1 MQLDI
6 TGNLSVA
13 QRNVD
18 DLANI
23 LVGASPRIQFARVL
37 IAKLAANYS
46 TVLITGESGTGKEL
60 AARAVHE
67 LSARQAGPL
76 FR

>member
-23 LVGASPRIQFARVL
+23 LVGLTRAYNSRAS
-37 IAKLAANYS
+37 
-46 TVLITGESGTGKEL
+46 
-60 AARAVHE
+60 
-67 LSARQAGPL
+67 
-76 FR
+76 